1 MNWEIN
7 HFKELNKEVLYDFLV
22 LRSKVFVVEQNC
34 PYQDVDGNDSDAY
47 HVTAYDKDKLIAY
60 CRILKPGVSYDEI
73 SIGRVIVE
81 PDYRKDGYG
90 KLLMEKAIQFV
101 TEELKA
107 SAIRI
112 SAQAYLKNFYEG
124 LGFKQVSEI
133 YLEDDIP
140 HLEMLYKT

>member
-7 HFKELNKEVLYDFLV
+7 HFSELNKDVLYDLLV
-22 LRSKVFVVEQNC
+22 LRSRVFVVEQNC
-34 PYQDVDGNDSDAY
+34 PYQDVDGKDSDAY
-47 HVTAYDKDKLIAY
+47 HVTAYDNDQLIAY
-60 CRILKPGVSYDEI
+60 CRILKAGVSYDEI
-73 SIGRVIVE
+73 SIGRVLVE
-81 PDYRKDGYG
+81 AAYRKDGYG
-90 KLLMEKAIQFV
+90 KILMEKAIRFV
-101 TEELKA
+101 SEELKA
-107 SAIRI
+107 TAIRI